1 MHHIV
6 LLPTVHK
13 TEMTNL
19 LLLVS
24 LGGLLG
30 ASLLLRLAL
39 LQESLGDQDIILGR
53 DGTRVDQIST

>member
-1 MHHIV
+1 
-6 LLPTVHK
+6 
-13 TEMTNL
+13 MTNL

-30 ASLLLRLAL
+30 ASLLLGLAL